1 MDQNKIDKIKSFVN
15 KETTKSF
22 REAKKEEQDIVIENI
37 NLISNQSKDDI
48 KIEIIDVD
56 NEVINTDKQEL
67 TKEKQLN
74 KLESKTKLKA
84 I

>member
-1 MDQNKIDKIKSFVN
+1 MDQNKIDQIKSFVN

-56 NEVINTDKQEL
+56 NEEINTDKQEL